1 MSTHRAVVL
10 YKLGDKPII
19 ERHPTLLPAAGQI
32 LVAPLFSPV
41 LSYQHAVHS
50 GERGNPLAVPMVPG
64 TSAVGRVVAVGPDA
78 TKLKAGDLVLVDATL
93 RGRDD
98 PGVTSLQG
106 LFRMHPALDDVWH
119 DGSWAERFLAPLES
133 AFKLDA
139 DAVVAHRTTMSQL
152 AAIPRLMVPYGG
164 WRTGGLRPGGAVA
177 VAYASGAFGGAAI
190 DVALGMGASR
200 VVALGRRAETLV
212 PAVRA
217 FDDAVAARPGTVV
230 PVVLSGDADHDA
242 MAIRAATP
250 GERGLDV
257 FLDLSPPA
265 AASSCTALLAAAV
278 LALKPGGTL
287 VLMGGVRESVAI
299 PYQVVML
306 RNIIIK
312 GRFMFLREWVEELVA
327 LIECGSVSLA
337 RQTVRCFTLDEH
349 ERAVQVA
356 KDDAG
361 SGKSVALTP
370 VVESQDNSL

>member
-10 YKLGDKPII
+10 SNLGDKPII
-19 ERHPTLLPAAGQI
+19 EQRLTRLPAAGQI

-50 GERGNPLAVPMVPG
+50 GERGNPLALPMVPG
-64 TSAVGRVVAVGPDA
+64 TAAVGRVVAVGPDA
-78 TKLKAGDLVLVDATL
+78 TKLKAGDLVFLDATL

-98 PGVTSLQG
+98 PGITSLQG
-106 LFRMHPALDDVWH
+106 LFRIHAALDDTWH
-119 DGSWAERFLAPLES
+119 DGSWAERFLVPLEN
-133 AFKLDA
+133 AFKLEA
-139 DAVVAHRTTMSQL
+139 DAVAANGATMSQL
-152 AAIPRLMVPYGG
+152 TAIPQLVVPYGG
-164 WRTGGLRPGGAVA
+164 WRTGGLRPGGVVA
-177 VAYASGAFGGAAI
+177 IAYASGAFGGAAI

-217 FDDAVAARPGTVV
+217 FDKAAARPGIVV
-230 PVVLSGDADHDA
+230 PVVLSGDPDRDA
-242 MAIRAATP
+242 KAIRAATQ

-257 FLDLSPPA
+257 FLDLSPAA

-287 VLMGGVRESVAI
+287 VLMGGVREPVAV
-299 PYQVVML
+299 PYQLVML
-306 RNIIIK
+306 RNITIK
-312 GRFMFLREWVEELVA
+312 GRFMFLREWVEELIA

-337 RQTVRCFTLDEH
+337 RQTVQCFSLDDH
-349 ERAVQVA
+349 ERAVQAA

-361 SGKSVALTP
+361 SGKCVALTP
-370 VVESQDNSL
+370 VIESQDTSL